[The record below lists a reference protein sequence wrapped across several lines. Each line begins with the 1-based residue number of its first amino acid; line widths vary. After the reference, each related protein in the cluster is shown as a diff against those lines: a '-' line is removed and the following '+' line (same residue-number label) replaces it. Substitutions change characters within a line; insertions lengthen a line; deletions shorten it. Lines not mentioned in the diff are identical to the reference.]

1 MQCRTS
7 AFAASD
13 IVNGT
18 DTSAMIL
25 SRIEEFGNKLETL
38 TVQQTGT

>member
-25 SRIEEFGNKLETL
+25 SRIEEHGDKLEKL
-38 TVQQTGT
+38 SVLQRGT

>member
-25 SRIEEFGNKLETL
+25 SRIEELSDKIEKLSVL
-38 TVQQTGT
+38 QRGT